1 MYELKS
7 REEFIRAIIGNEV
20 VLVGFYEPDDTE
32 SRVFDES
39 LRSLERVIDQRI
51 LVCRV
56 NLKDHPDCG
65 IDVPQTPSIR
75 VYYRG
80 EVIFEQIGCL
90 STVDLNV
97 NVIRRGIRDV
107 FTKHAI
113 NMRV

>member
-1 MYELKS
+1 MYELRS

-20 VLVGFYEPDDTE
+20 VLIGFYDPGDSE

-39 LRSLERVIDQRI
+39 LKSLERVIDQRI

-65 IDVPQTPSIR
+65 VNVLQTPSIR

-107 FTKHAI
+107 FAKRAI
-113 NMRV
+113 NIRI